1 MSNYP
6 QCQIVPSPWRCP
18 VSTNHMLGQPKT
30 ACFQKYL
37 RNVRRSSSM
46 RWYLLVIDGTELV
59 CGDTVWCLV
68 VLGGTGS
75 VYARKPSCLYIE
87 SKSGDLVKRIRS
99 LTHSLTDFESS
110 WVVRLE
116 LSQRRKVK
124 SIYKKMEK
132 QSRSRV
138 EERSG
143 NPPDLLSY
151 DAVNCG
157 DHSTKTHLSRLTS

>member
-1 MSNYP
+1 
-6 QCQIVPSPWRCP
+6 
-18 VSTNHMLGQPKT
+18 MLGQPKT

-37 RNVRRSSSM
+37 RNVRRWSSM

-124 SIYKKMEK
+124 SIYKKW
-132 QSRSRV
+132 RSRAGA
-138 EERSG
+138 EQRSVLVIRQISWVTTQLIVATT
-143 NPPDLLSY
+143 PQKPTFP
-151 DAVNCG
+151 AWPAK
-157 DHSTKTHLSRLTS
+157 STSQ